1 MEQDQHASLFNL
13 SIEPVTKAHLNE
25 TAKWARFL
33 AISGMVF
40 LGLAVVGIL
49 FFAYY
54 ISSVAPSIE
63 GQYSSQGMLAGFGV
77 GVALFYLLLLGVWF
91 FPLLFL
97 LRFANKMKVAL
108 AGNDQTALNSAVQ
121 NLKMCLRY
129 IGILTIII
137 LALYAIGIVFGII
150 GLAAASL

>member
-1 MEQDQHASLFNL
+1 MEQDQHASLFSL
-13 SIEPVTKAHLNE
+13 SIEPVTKTHLNE

-54 ISSVAPSIE
+54 LNLVSPSIE
-63 GQYSSQGMLAGFGV
+63 GQYGSQGMLAGV
-77 GVALFYLLLLGVWF
+77 GAGIALFYILLLGVWF

-108 AGNDQTALNSAVQ
+108 AGNDQPALNSAVQ

-137 LALYAIGIVFGII
+137 MALYAIGIVFGIV

>member
-13 SIEPVTKAHLNE
+13 SIEPVTKAHLSE

-40 LGLAVVGIL
+40 MSLAVVGIL

-54 ISSVAPSIE
+54 LSSLGGSVD
-63 GQYSSQGMLAGFGV
+63 SQFGSQSMFAGFGV
-77 GVALFYLLLLGVWF
+77 GLALFYIILLGVWF

-97 LRFANKMKVAL
+97 LRFANRTKVAL
-108 AGNDQTALNSAVQ
+108 AGNDQQALNSAVQ

-129 IGILTIII
+129 VGILTIII
-137 LALYAIGIVFGII
+137 MALYAIGILFAIV
-150 GLAAASL
+150 GLAAASW